1 MVIFGLIGALLLAV
15 GIVVLLAAIRFFS
28 HRSRGTQVLVR
39 TLPAGDTRG
48 WRHGVIRYSGED
60 MEFYKLRSL
69 NPSCDMRFDR
79 RVVTYVGTRPLDDDE
94 ASFIVQPAE
103 AVHLRIGTQ
112 DVEIA
117 LEPDSAL
124 ALNAWI
130 ESAPSPR
137 QERTDLARLR
147 ARSYRGRG
155 TTATG
160 SKGTRSTGTRSTGT
174 RSTSTR
180 TASSRDNGAGAV

>member
-1 MVIFGLIGALLLAV
+1 MC
-15 GIVVLLAAIRFFS
+15 IR
-28 HRSRGTQVLVR
+28 
-39 TLPAGDTRG
+39 
-48 WRHGVIRYSGED
+48 
-60 MEFYKLRSL
+60 
-69 NPSCDMRFDR
+69 DR
-79 RVVTYVGTRPLDDDE
+79 
-94 ASFIVQPAE
+94 SFIVQPAE

-160 SKGTRSTGTRSTGT
+160 STGTRSTG
-174 RSTSTR
+174 TR